1 MKMQHSGVFAVAA
14 SRIHAEQIVERL
26 RGLRIPGSDVSL
38 LLPVR
43 RAIHPAQSASLSAAH
58 GIAVSGALGWI
69 RGLEAVSLQNG
80 EGLVA
85 GGPVLEC
92 LGNPQT
98 PQVAD
103 VLEAMGVAEAD
114 AQRLEDELSSGN
126 VVVGVRSDDPARL
139 RQARNLFQRVGAS
152 GLAWAPAGG
161 VPAGDDSKKALGFPR
176 FA

>member
-1 MKMQHSGVFAVAA
+1 MQHSCVFAVAA

-26 RGLRIPGSDVSL
+26 RGLRIPCSDVSL

-43 RAIHPAQSASLSAAH
+43 REIHPVQSAPLSAAH

-69 RGLEAVSLQNG
+69 RGLDAVSLQSG

-85 GGPVLEC
+85 GGPVLKFLE
-92 LGNPQT
+92 NPHNKK
-98 PQVAD
+98 VAS
-103 VLEAMGVAEAD
+103 VLQAMGVLEAD
-114 AQRLEDELSSGN
+114 AQRLEDELSAGN
-126 VVVGVRSDDPARL
+126 AIVGVRSDDPACL

-152 GLAWAPAGG
+152 GLAWAPLADLPTRNGSKESVG
-161 VPAGDDSKKALGFPR
+161 VPR